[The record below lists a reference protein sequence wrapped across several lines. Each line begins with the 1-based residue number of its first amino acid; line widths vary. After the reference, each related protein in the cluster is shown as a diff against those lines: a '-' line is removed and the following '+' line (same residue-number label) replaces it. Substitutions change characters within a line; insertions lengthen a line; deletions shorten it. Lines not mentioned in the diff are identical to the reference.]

1 MQIYLINMKKIF
13 KACKFLLL
21 LCAASALFLI
31 SVNVISN
38 ALFDSIPTAA
48 ITFDKPIIIIDPGHG
63 GEDSGAVG
71 VNGKEEKSLNL
82 ELALEIGN
90 TLTDKGYTVVYTR
103 REDNLLLHEGEDV
116 YGLRKI
122 SDLKNRC
129 KISHEYENSLFIS
142 IHMNSY
148 GDAKYSGLQVYYSNG
163 NDESRRLAN
172 MIQSTVHNT
181 VQPDNTRQIK
191 AGKDI
196 YVLENCGTT
205 GVLVECGFLTNPDE
219 CEKLSQKEY
228 QKELSF
234 SIVCGIIEY
243 IEVKNTEKQS

>member
-13 KACKFLLL
+13 KACRLLL
-21 LCAASALFLI
+21 ILCAVACLFII
-31 SVNVISN
+31 SVRVISN
-38 ALFDSIPTAA
+38 ALFDSISAA
-48 ITFDKPIIIIDPGHG
+48 AVVSEQPIVIIDPGHG

-71 VNGKEEKSLNL
+71 VNGEEEKNLNL
-82 ELALEIGN
+82 ELASEIGN
-90 TLTDKGYTVVYTR
+90 ILTDKGYTVVYTR
-103 REDNLLLHEGEDV
+103 TEDKLLLHEGEDV

-129 KISHEYENSLFIS
+129 KISHEYENALFIS

-148 GDAKYSGLQVYYSNG
+148 GDARYSGLQVYYSSG
-163 NDESRRLAN
+163 NDESRQLAS
-172 MIQSTVHNT
+172 MIQSTVRNT
-181 VQPDNTRQIK
+181 VQPDNNRQIK
-191 AGKDI
+191 EGKDI
-196 YVLENCGTT
+196 YVLKNCGGT
-205 GVLVECGFLTNPDE
+205 GILVECGFLTNPDE

-243 IEVKNTEKQS
+243 IEAENTEKQN